1 MTFLIIASIIA
12 IGAIGLVVYDII
24 VSRKSEEDEETQ
36 EESVE
41 DEETQE
47 ESVEET
53 QEESVENAEEITE

>member
-41 DEETQE
+41 
-47 ESVEET
+47 ET

>member
-41 DEETQE
+41 ETQEESAEETQE
-47 ESVEET
+47 ESA
-53 QEESVENAEEITE
+53 ENAEEITE

>member
-1 MTFLIIASIIA
+1 MVHLSSISIPLIVASIIA

-41 DEETQE
+41 
-47 ESVEET
+47 ET